1 MGDSD
6 APFNLGAGSAA
17 RSSDSMAI
25 RGAWGGFTAHVTLV
39 PRFLAEPAGVGAK
52 CCRMKFAEFKPGR
65 IISAGRRRVTEEEI
79 IEFATRYDPQWFHT
93 DPQRAAGS
101 RWQGLIA
108 SGWLTCSIAMQL
120 LVTHVLTDSES
131 IGSPGLEQVK
141 WPNPLRPGE
150 EVSLTVE
157 VLQSR
162 VSSSGKVGIVRWRW
176 LLTTQS
182 GVQVLDIIGT
192 SLFELPSSV

>member
-1 MGDSD
+1 M
-6 APFNLGAGSAA
+6 AIQPRLGRFPTG
-17 RSSDSMAI
+17 RTSSDHFGF
-25 RGAWGGFTAHVTLV
+25 GAV
-39 PRFLAEPAGVGAK
+39 LAQNIAD
-52 CCRMKFAEFKPGR
+52 MKFAEFKPGMV
-65 IISAGRRRVTEEEI
+65 ISAGRRSVTEQDI

-93 DPQRAAGS
+93 DPERAAAS

-108 SGWLTCSIAMQL
+108 SGWMTCAIAMQL
-120 LVTHVLTDSES
+120 LVTHVLDGSES

-150 EVSLTVE
+150 EVALRVE

-176 LLTTQS
+176 LLTTQT
-182 GVQVLDIIGT
+182 GAPVLDIIGT
-192 SLFELPSSV
+192 SLFELPASA

>member
-1 MGDSD
+1 
-6 APFNLGAGSAA
+6 
-17 RSSDSMAI
+17 
-25 RGAWGGFTAHVTLV
+25 
-39 PRFLAEPAGVGAK
+39 LAQNVAD
-52 CCRMKFAEFKPGR
+52 MKFAEIKPGMV
-65 IISAGRRRVTEEEI
+65 ISAGRRSITEQEI

-93 DPQRAAGS
+93 DPQRAAAS

-108 SGWLTCSIAMQL
+108 SGWLTCSIAMEL
-120 LVTHVLTDSES
+120 LVTHVLADSES

-150 EVSLTVE
+150 EVELRVE

-176 LLTTQS
+176 LLTTQA
-182 GVQVLDIIGT
+182 GAQVLDIIGT
-192 SLFELPSSV
+192 SLFELPARA